1 MKTAYLIG
9 MLLAL
14 ILLISTVSAYS
25 GFNRYYYTNT
35 YGSSVYYPTPAY
47 TPYTTYNSYSS
58 YTYPTYYT
66 SYYPTYYSVPT
77 VYPTYGYTY
86 AAPAAYINPY
96 RAYGGSMS
104 YYDSSGWGISVGY
117 GGSMCGY
124 YGYC

>member
-1 MKTAYLIG
+1 MKYAYLLGI
-9 MLLAL
+9 LLAL
-14 ILLISTVSAYS
+14 VLLSSTVMAYS
-25 GFNRYYYTNT
+25 GFNRYYYTGT

-47 TPYTTYNSYSS
+47 TPYTA

-66 SYYPTYYSVPT
+66 SYYPAYYSVPV

-86 AAPAAYINPY
+86 AAPAAYVNPY
-96 RAYGGSMS
+96 RGYGGSMS
-104 YYDSSGWGISVGY
+104 YYDSDGWGISIGY